1 MWETEAYRGR
11 VSTKWPL
18 ENGTTYSAVSLEQA
32 TIALTGVFFV
42 AGGWVNAETALLFDL
57 IRSH

>member
-1 MWETEAYRGR
+1 MWGTEAYRGR
-11 VSTKWPL
+11 VKWPL

-42 AGGWVNAETALLFDL
+42 ASGWVNAETALLFAL
-57 IRSH
+57 IQRH